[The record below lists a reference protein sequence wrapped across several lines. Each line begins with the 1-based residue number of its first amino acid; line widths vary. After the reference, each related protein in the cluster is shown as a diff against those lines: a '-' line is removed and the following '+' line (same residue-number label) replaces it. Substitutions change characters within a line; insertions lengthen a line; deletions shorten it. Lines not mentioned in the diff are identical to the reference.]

1 MTWFAKISCLRRCVA
16 HSFCRNISQTRHTFE
31 FKRNT
36 ITMILQ
42 RPTFQRSVK
51 RTVDFLSEEAQS
63 TNGMFE
69 STKVVVR
76 IDLATVRSF
85 CAGYI
90 K

>member
-1 MTWFAKISCLRRCVA
+1 
-16 HSFCRNISQTRHTFE
+16 
-31 FKRNT
+31 
-36 ITMILQ
+36 MILQ